1 MSTLAEL
8 QSLRTALTQELSRL
22 REREIGQQRLVIQT
36 TNELNLNSRRA
47 ENRRGS
53 ASVRAAARQRLIV
66 LDAELADLTN
76 SRAVVQAEI
85 EQTAQQLAA
94 LDQQISLGQASP
106 ATLGPPGDAQPGNI
120 VNTPA
125 PQALFNQ
132 IPGPTAAQSSIGA
145 STLEEMRRDLA
156 VQQARQPPLV
166 EQLNTSLSRSQLLQ
180 QQIQQRQN
188 DDLPDR
194 IVLIRNRRVVRAFLS
209 PDARRRGFERVDDGQ
224 GNVSAVRVPLSVLT
238 DQLAAENNTQAGIET
253 ALQQVEQNIQDLQDA
268 IARRSAT
275 PEDDLQLT
283 PSTPVIDQQAQVRT
297 IAADRRNAQAQ
308 AQIAVQRGQAAQGD
322 WRVKLRLAGDADY
335 LYRAQEPGILAPLAD
350 SDGVIFP
357 YMPSIT
363 TNYTANYSNYD
374 LTHSNYRGYFYG
386 NSFVSE
392 VQIDATF
399 TAQDTDEANYL
410 LAVIHFFRSVTKMF
424 YGQDSAEYR
433 GAPPPL
439 VFLQGLGEYQFNLAP
454 CVVSNFNYV
463 LPDDVDYVRAR
474 VANVDGTNL
483 LVRRTQLRDA
493 DGAAYQIPRD
503 RLLSI
508 GVPVGGIARR
518 PPPPT
523 LGTQSPTYVP
533 TQMKISLTLL
543 PIQTRAQVSREF
555 SLDQYANGSLIQRG
569 FW

>member
-36 TNELNLNSRRA
+36 TNELNENRRRA

-53 ASVRAAARQRLIV
+53 ASARAAARQRVIV
-66 LDAELADLTN
+66 VEAELADLTN
-76 SRAVVQAEI
+76 SRAVVQGEI

-132 IPGPTAAQSSIGA
+132 IPGPTAAQSSIRA

-166 EQLNTSLSRSQLLQ
+166 EQLNAILPRSQLLQ
-180 QQIQQRQN
+180 QQIQQRQ
-188 DDLPDR
+188 DIIAGLDGPLRQAPPG
-194 IVLIRNRRVVRAFLS
+194 LRALAGS
-209 PDARRRGFERVDDGQ
+209 GSVGVQRAR
-224 GNVSAVRVPLSVLT
+224 AVAQLSVLT

-268 IARRSAT
+268 IAQQTAT

-283 PSTPVIDQQAQVRT
+283 PDTLVVDQQAQVRT

-308 AQIAVQRGQAAQGD
+308 AQIAVQRGQDAQGD

-357 YMPSIT
+357 YMPNIT

-454 CVVSNFNYV
+454 CVVQNFNYM

-555 SLDQYANGSLIQRG
+555 SLEQYANGSLIQRG

>member
-36 TNELNLNSRRA
+36 TNELNENRRRA

-53 ASVRAAARQRLIV
+53 ASVRAAARQRVIV
-66 LDAELADLTN
+66 LEAELADLTN

-132 IPGPTAAQSSIGA
+132 IPGPTAAQSSIRA

-156 VQQARQPPLV
+156 VQQARRPPLV

-180 QQIQQRQN
+180 QQIQQRQ
-188 DDLPDR
+188 DVIAGLDGPL
-194 IVLIRNRRVVRAFLS
+194 RRAPPGLTFAGSGPVGVQRA
-209 PDARRRGFERVDDGQ
+209 V
-224 GNVSAVRVPLSVLT
+224 AVAQLRVLT

-253 ALQQVEQNIQDLQDA
+253 ELQDVEQNIQDLQDA
-268 IARRSAT
+268 IARQTAT

-283 PSTPVIDQQAQVRT
+283 PDTLVVDQQAQVRT

-357 YMPSIT
+357 YMPNIT

-454 CVVSNFNYV
+454 CVVQNFNYV

-555 SLDQYANGSLIQRG
+555 SLEQYANGSLIQRG